1 MSVKTALRVFEIIE
15 AFAQEKQPLAL
26 SEMARLLDMPV
37 SSCLGLIR
45 TLEERGYLY
54 ETGRRQGYYPTS
66 RLLAMAQVIAAHD
79 PVLDRVKPALL
90 ELRDSA
96 RETVVFGKLREG
108 GLVVYLEV
116 VDAPQSIRY
125 TTGAGETRPAY
136 ANSMGRALLSTLTP
150 DAVRDCLAATAFA
163 RLTDSTLSSAAA
175 LAEELER
182 SAARGWY
189 ANLGESIP
197 DLAGIAWPVHIG
209 GQAYAISI
217 AGPRYRVEPRIEEMA
232 AMLRAACRSIEE
244 PQRSATAAPPRQR

>member
-1 MSVKTALRVFEIIE
+1 MSVKTAWRVIEIIE

-45 TLEERGYLY
+45 TLEERGYVY

-66 RLLAMAQVIAAHD
+66 RLLAMAQVISAHD
-79 PVLDRVKPALL
+79 PVLDRVKPALQ
-90 ELRDSA
+90 ELRDAA

-108 GLVVYLEV
+108 GQVVYLEV

-125 TTGAGETRPAY
+125 TAAAGETRAAY
-136 ANSMGRALLSTLTP
+136 ANSLGRALLSTLS
-150 DAVRDCLAATAFA
+150 AEARSKALKGMKLA
-163 RLTDSTLSSAAA
+163 RLTEATLSSAAA
-175 LAEELER
+175 LAKEIEG

-189 ANLGESIP
+189 GNLGESIP

-209 GQAYAISI
+209 GQAYAVSV
-217 AGPRYRVEPRIEEMA
+217 AGPRYRVEPRIEEIA
-232 AMLRAACRSIEE
+232 AMLRAACRSIED
-244 PQRSATAAPPRQR
+244 PHRDAATQPSRTR